1 MVFSGIE
8 FLLGFLPVF
17 LVIYYLTPVKYKNII
32 IFIGSLFFYAYGEPK
47 YIFLLLLSMIVN
59 YAFGRMI
66 EPKYRASKKRKPK
79 RQEIEKFRKSEYKR
93 KLCFIAIVVLNVAV
107 LVLFKWTPDGLGLP
121 LGVSFYT
128 FQVISY
134 LVDVYRGEIKAERSF
149 LKLGTYICMFP
160 QLVAGPIVN
169 YSEVSETLKKP
180 VVSGKQFDCGLKT
193 FVWGLVLKVLIADRL
208 SLLWREIATIGYVS
222 ISTPVA
228 WMGAFSYSMQIYF
241 DFYGYSLMAIGLGR
255 MLGYSLPINFD
266 LPYMAKS
273 IREFYRKWHMTL
285 GRWFTKYV
293 YIPMGGSRKGVV
305 RTMCNLLVVWV
316 LTSFWHGGSL
326 NFLLWGML
334 LCLFIMAE
342 KMIGMLLKKQNKS
355 AESNGREVPKSV
367 AVLRNVLGHCYVLL
381 VIPVTWMCFAIGK
394 TTDLYHYL
402 GRMFGFVE
410 GLNVNPLMFAEKWS
424 KYGILLLIAAFLCTP
439 VAEKFFNKW
448 RDRLPGMVVLTG
460 LFWLCVWYLVT
471 MGDNP
476 FMYFRF

>member
-1 MVFSGIE
+1 MVFSSIE

-32 IFIGSLFFYAYGEPK
+32 LFIGSLFFYAYGEPK
-47 YIFLLLLSMIVN
+47 YVFLLLLSMVIN
-59 YAFGRMI
+59 FAFGRMI
-66 EPKYRASKKRKPK
+66 EQKYRGSKKRKPK
-79 RQEIEKFRKSEYKR
+79 RQEVEKFRKSEYKR
-93 KLCFIAIVVLNVAV
+93 KLCFITIILVNVVILA
-107 LVLFKWTPDGLGLP
+107 LFKWTPDGMGLP

-222 ISTPVA
+222 ISTPLA

-266 LPYMAKS
+266 MPYMAKS
-273 IREFYRKWHMTL
+273 IRGFYRKWHMTL

-293 YIPMGGSRKGVV
+293 YIPMGGSRKGVL

-334 LCLFIMAE
+334 LYLFIMAE
-342 KMIGMLLKKQNKS
+342 KMIGMLLKKQNKN
-355 AESNGREVPKSV
+355 AG
-367 AVLRNVLGHCYVLL
+367 VLRNVLGHCYVLL

-439 VAEKFFNKW
+439 VAEKLFNKW

>member
-1 MVFSGIE
+1 MVFSSIE
-8 FLLGFLPVF
+8 FLSGFLPVF

-32 IFIGSLFFYAYGEPK
+32 LFIGSLFFYAYGEPK
-47 YIFLLLLSMIVN
+47 YVFLLLLSMVIN
-59 YAFGRMI
+59 FAFGHMI
-66 EPKYRASKKRKPK
+66 EQKYRGSKKRKPK
-79 RQEIEKFRKSEYKR
+79 RQEVEKFRKSEYKR
-93 KLCFIAIVVLNVAV
+93 KLCFITIILVNVAI
-107 LVLFKWTPDGLGLP
+107 LALFKWTPDGMGLP

-222 ISTPVA
+222 ISTPLA

-266 LPYMAKS
+266 MPYMAKS

-293 YIPMGGSRKGVV
+293 YIPMGGSRKGVL

-334 LCLFIMAE
+334 LYLFIMAE

-355 AESNGREVPKSV
+355 AG
-367 AVLRNVLGHCYVLL
+367 VLRNVLGHCYVLL

-439 VAEKFFNKW
+439 VAEKLFNKW